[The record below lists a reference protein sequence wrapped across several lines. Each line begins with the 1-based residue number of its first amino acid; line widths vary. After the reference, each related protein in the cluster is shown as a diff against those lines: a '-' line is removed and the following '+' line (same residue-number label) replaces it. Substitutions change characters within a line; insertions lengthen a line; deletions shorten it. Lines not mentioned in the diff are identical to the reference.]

1 MAAPILYLSDL
12 FKTNEYPTD
21 LDDEYRYYCD
31 HNCGPALY
39 EDTSIMRGM
48 QVQERVL
55 SLAGLMARRY
65 DYDGAGS
72 ADRFAANMQLTAQ
85 RNTHPMDMD
94 NTVRVLSALDLRRG
108 PGSFS
113 DYISV
118 PESYRHG
125 VRPLSDFLPA
135 YDDTWDVFRH
145 APKHDIKLPARRR

>member
-1 MAAPILYLSDL
+1 
-12 FKTNEYPTD
+12 
-21 LDDEYRYYCD
+21 
-31 HNCGPALY
+31 
-39 EDTSIMRGM
+39 MRGM

-65 DYDGAGS
+65 DFDGAGS